1 MRHLLQ
7 AGLVIGVSAAV
18 ALASILVV
26 RDVRSTTRVTAH
38 RASTTTVVPPIPPS
52 ALTVSSWGDSMASE
66 TSQFLPGA
74 LDQQNTTHIKFE
86 SHSFPGVS
94 VCNYVD
100 SGDMAADATS
110 VEPEVV
116 ALQFSGDVFTPCAV
130 RLGKGR
136 PLADY
141 AQMSAGDLKAAI
153 EIYLRQDPRLEHV
166 AVLLPP
172 PSSTPGSQA
181 YVNLLDPDY
190 QVMVRALRDPRVT
203 VAYGP
208 AVSVSNSHG
217 AFTWTLPCARQEK
230 LAGVCFGAGGVNTVR
245 SPTGHFCIPTSCPG
259 FQPGAWRFVNAE
271 AKDLLAPFGIT
282 IHTTIASGYTS

>member
-1 MRHLLQ
+1 MRHTLQ
-7 AGLVIGVSAAV
+7 AGLVIGVSVAV
-18 ALASILVV
+18 ALTSIRVV
-26 RDVRSTTRVTAH
+26 RGVSSTTRVTSH

-74 LDQQNTTHIKFE
+74 LNQQTTTRMTFE
-86 SHSFPGVS
+86 SHSFPGIS

-116 ALQFSGDVFTPCAV
+116 ALQFSGDLFTPCAV

-141 AQMSAGDLKAAI
+141 APMSAGDLKAAI

-172 PSSTPGSQA
+172 PSSPGGTQD
-181 YVNLLDPDY
+181 YVDLLDADY
-190 QVMVRALRDPRVT
+190 QLMVRALGDSRAT

-208 AVSVSNSHG
+208 ATSVSNRDG
-217 AFTWTLPCARQEK
+217 AFTWTLPCAATREAGASLLRRRWGEHRTVPDRALLHPDVLHRLPAGC
-230 LAGVCFGAGGVNTVR
+230 LALRERRG
-245 SPTGHFCIPTSCPG
+245 
-259 FQPGAWRFVNAE
+259 
-271 AKDLLAPFGIT
+271 
-282 IHTTIASGYTS
+282 

>member
-1 MRHLLQ
+1 
-7 AGLVIGVSAAV
+7 VIGVSAAV
-18 ALASILVV
+18 ALASILIV
-26 RDVRSTTRVTAH
+26 RDMKSTSRVTAH
-38 RASTTTVVPPIPPS
+38 RTTTATVVRPIPPS

-66 TSQFLPGA
+66 TSQFLLGA
-74 LDQQNTTHIKFE
+74 LDQQTTTHITFE
-86 SHSFPGVS
+86 SQSFPGIS
-94 VCNYVD
+94 VCNDVD

-110 VEPEVV
+110 VEPQVV
-116 ALQFSGDVFTPCAV
+116 ALQFSGDLFTPCAV

-172 PSSTPGSQA
+172 PSSPGGTQA
-181 YVNLLDPDY
+181 YVTLLDADY
-190 QVMVRALRDPRVT
+190 KVMVRALGDPRVT

-208 AVSVSNSHG
+208 AASVSKPDG
-217 AFTWTLPCARQEK
+217 AFTWTLPCTRQEK
-230 LAGVCFGAGGVNTVR
+230 LAGVCFGPGGVNTVR
-245 SPTGHFCIPTSCPG
+245 SPTGHFCIPTSCTG